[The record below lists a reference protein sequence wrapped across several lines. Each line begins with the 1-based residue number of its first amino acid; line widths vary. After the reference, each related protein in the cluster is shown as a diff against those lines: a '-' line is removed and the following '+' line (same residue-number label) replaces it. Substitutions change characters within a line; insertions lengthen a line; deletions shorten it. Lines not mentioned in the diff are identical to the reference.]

1 MIAKTLLMNENL
13 FLILLVHIT
22 MKMIEL
28 GEKWLMLLS
37 LILVSLFESIL
48 MMVKIENHMKV
59 D

>member
-1 MIAKTLLMNENL
+1 MIAKTLLMNESL